1 MENFPALQNAKSIG
15 EQSHTADPFPEGR
28 GQRTG
33 MIAASAR
40 GEPIAPN
47 LGVDYA
53 FPPHLEYAYPPP
65 DGNILT
71 NIVNALIAVPRFY
84 TQVLHLMN
92 KMNLPAPFR
101 PALPTPPLPPS
112 ASAQAI
118 PKRQAGD
125 LSSGESELE
134 SSEEEDES
142 AVDGTSHDPSTSD
155 KDALKISSRK
165 RMKREAIL
173 GPAADKE
180 ASHEAAGVRPIA
192 VSKGLT
198 IKKKAPVL
206 QIKITPKSTGK
217 ELMEDVKVPEAVQ
230 PEAVEYV
237 EPPVEERATATQEEL
252 EAGKLHASDMLS
264 LPIFR
269 NYAPGD
275 PTKVLYIKNL
285 AKDVTV
291 EDLYYVYGAFFVSRS
306 EAMQLLSMK
315 LMQEG
320 RMRGQAFVYWP
331 SVDLAKIAL
340 AGSHGYVLKSKPMVV
355 HINLKSPPFIV
366 TSYLK
371 KGTKVQKAGHA
382 SQLSA
387 SEEWG
392 QFMGH
397 SALHYFC
404 WLSKLTN
411 STPDLFQRA

>member
-1 MENFPALQNAKSIG
+1 MELDGSNVGPVSESQPKDVKARVKQEPI
-15 EQSHTADPFPEGR
+15 DPVVLPK

-33 MIAASAR
+33 TTGTAIR

-101 PALPTPPLPPS
+101 PALPTPPLPPP
-112 ASAQAI
+112 APAQII

-134 SSEEEDES
+134 SSEEEEDSEL
-142 AVDGTSHDPSTSD
+142 DGTFPDTSTSE
-155 KDALKISSRK
+155 KDAEKKGSSRK

-173 GPAADKE
+173 GPALDKG
-180 ASHEAAGVRPIA
+180 ASHEAAGLKTIT

-198 IKKKAPVL
+198 IKKRAPVL
-206 QIKITPKSTGK
+206 QIKITPKGTSK
-217 ELMEDVKVPEAVQ
+217 EPAEEAKEPEVGQ
-230 PEAVEYV
+230 PEVAD
-237 EPPVEERATATQEEL
+237 EPAEQRTTATQEEL

-264 LPIFR
+264 LPIFK
-269 NYAPGD
+269 NYASGN
-275 PTKVLYIKNL
+275 PTQVLYIKNL
-285 AKDVTV
+285 SKDVTA
-291 EDLYYVYGAFFVSRS
+291 EDLYYVYGAFFSSRS
-306 EAMQLLSMK
+306 EAMQLLSIK

-340 AGSHGYVLKSKPMVV
+340 AGSHGYMLKGKPMVV
-355 HINLKSPPFIV
+355 QFGRNQAAFKADV
-366 TSYLK
+366 AGTS
-371 KGTKVQKAGHA
+371 T
-382 SQLSA
+382 
-387 SEEWG
+387 
-392 QFMGH
+392 
-397 SALHYFC
+397 
-404 WLSKLTN
+404 
-411 STPDLFQRA
+411 RADK

>member
-1 MENFPALQNAKSIG
+1 MENFSVVKDSKNQG
-15 EQSHTADPFPEGR
+15 EQFQMTEFSDSVLQGK
-28 GQRTG
+28 GQCSG
-33 MIAASAR
+33 INAASAR

-101 PALPTPPLPPS
+101 PALPTPPLPPP
-112 ASAQAI
+112 APAQVI

-134 SSEEEDES
+134 SSEEVTLEDDGE
-142 AVDGTSHDPSTSD
+142 VDGMSHDPSTSE
-155 KDALKISSRK
+155 KEASRIASRK

-173 GPAADKE
+173 GPAVDKD
-180 ASHEAAGVRPIA
+180 ASHEAAGVKPIT
-192 VSKGLT
+192 VSKALT

-217 ELMEDVKVPEAVQ
+217 ELVEEVKEPKAAE
-230 PEAVEYV
+230 PEAVESV
-237 EPPVEERATATQEEL
+237 EPPVEQRTTATQEEL

-264 LPIFR
+264 LPSFK
-269 NYAPGD
+269 NYRPGD
-275 PTKVLYIKNL
+275 PTQVLYIKNL
-285 AKDVTV
+285 AKDVTL
-291 EDLYYVYGAFFVSRS
+291 EDLYYVYGAFFPSRS
-306 EAMQLLSMK
+306 EAMQLLTIK

-340 AGSHGYVLKSKPMVV
+340 AGSNGYVLKTKPMVV
-355 HINLKSPPFIV
+355 QFGRNKAATKTGGG
-366 TSYLK
+366 TSAD
-371 KGTKVQKAGHA
+371 VE
-382 SQLSA
+382 S
-387 SEEWG
+387 
-392 QFMGH
+392 
-397 SALHYFC
+397 
-404 WLSKLTN
+404 
-411 STPDLFQRA
+411 